1 MQKFCIIAREWGEG
15 GIKGVL
21 TLPYNPYSPFS
32 TFRYEESSEQATIAF
47 QKFLK
52 IQTLVADNYIL
63 SHVSHSDVGLIW

>member
-1 MQKFCIIAREWGEG
+1 MFQNKKNVITVCIVNATYMQKFCIIAREWGEG

-52 IQTLVADNYIL
+52 I
-63 SHVSHSDVGLIW
+63 